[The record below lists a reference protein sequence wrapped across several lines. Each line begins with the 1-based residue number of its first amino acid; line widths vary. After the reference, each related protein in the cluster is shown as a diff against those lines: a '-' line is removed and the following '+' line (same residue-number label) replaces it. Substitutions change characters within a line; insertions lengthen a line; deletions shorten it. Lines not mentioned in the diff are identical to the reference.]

1 MTHPTPPAAPA
12 PTTPAIPS
20 TRIAAELRRRIE
32 AGELRPGDRVP
43 STRAIT
49 AEWGVAMATAT
60 KVLTALREA
69 GLVRAVRGIGTVVAE
84 RPGHADHP
92 GRADHPNHPGPSAPQ
107 DRPRPRAATIA
118 VPPVHP
124 PRTDAELTR
133 ERVVSAAVAI
143 ADERGLAAV
152 SMRQIAAELGVAA
165 MSLYRHVPG
174 KEDLLAAMAD
184 SVFGEPPLPSHE
196 QVGWRVRLETSARL
210 QWQMYRR
217 HPWLAHVM
225 SMTRPLPTV
234 RGMAHVEW
242 AMAEFT
248 GLPPKVMMHIAVTL
262 LNYVRGTAV
271 NIATEF
277 EAERATGIS
286 SDEWMQAQDAT
297 MDLILRSGHFPMY
310 AAALTD
316 PELEMDLDSLF
327 DFGLERLLDGIAPLV
342 PPTG

>member
-1 MTHPTPPAAPA
+1 MPR
-12 PTTPAIPS
+12 PTTATTPTA
-20 TRIAAELRRRIE
+20 RIVAELRRRIE
-32 AGELRPGDRVP
+32 TGELRPGDRVP

-49 AEWGVAMATAT
+49 VEWGVAMATAT
-60 KVLTALREA
+60 KALTALREA
-69 GLVRAVRGIGTVVAE
+69 GLVRAVRGIGTVVA
-84 RPGHADHP
+84 DHP
-92 GRADHPNHPGPSAPQ
+92 DRTGRTEGA

-165 MSLYRHVPG
+165 MTLYRHVPG

-184 SVFGEPPLPSHE
+184 SAFAEQPIPSHE
-196 QVGWRVRLETSARL
+196 RVGWRARLEISARL
-210 QWQMYRR
+210 QWRMYRE
-217 HPWLAHVM
+217 HPWLAQVM
-225 SMTRPLPTV
+225 SMTRPLPTM

-248 GLPPKVMMHIAVTL
+248 GLSPQVMVHIAVTM

-271 NIATEF
+271 NIAAEF

-286 SDEWMQAQDAT
+286 SEEWIQAQDET
-297 MDLILRSGHFPMY
+297 MDLILRNGHFPMY
-310 AAALTD
+310 AAALSD
-316 PELEMDLDSLF
+316 PEVEMDLDSLF
-327 DFGLERLLDGIAPLV
+327 GFGLDCLLDGIALLL

>member
-1 MTHPTPPAAPA
+1 MPHPNDPTAPS
-12 PTTPAIPS
+12 I
-20 TRIAAELRRRIE
+20 RIAAELRRRIE
-32 AGELRPGDRVP
+32 SGELRPGDRVP

-69 GLVRAVRGIGTVVAE
+69 GLVRAVRGIGTVVAD
-84 RPGHADHP
+84 PP
-92 GRADHPNHPGPSAPQ
+92 GRADRPG
-107 DRPRPRAATIA
+107 RPRPRAETIA

-165 MSLYRHVPG
+165 MTLYRHVPG

-184 SVFGEPPLPSHE
+184 NVFAEQPIPSHE
-196 QVGWRVRLETSARL
+196 RVGWRARLESSARL
-210 QWQMYRR
+210 QWQMYRG
-217 HPWLAHVM
+217 HPWLAQVM

-248 GLPPKVMMHIAVTL
+248 GLSPQVMIHIAVTI

-271 NIATEF
+271 NIAAEF

-286 SDEWMQAQDAT
+286 SDEWMQAQDET
-297 MDLILRSGHFPMY
+297 MDLILRSGHFPLY
-310 AAALTD
+310 TAALSD
-316 PELEMDLDSLF
+316 PGVELNLDSLF
-327 DFGLERLLDGIAPLV
+327 DFGLDRLLDGIALLI

>member
-1 MTHPTPPAAPA
+1 MAR
-12 PTTPAIPS
+12 PTTPASATNPAPPATPS
-20 TRIAAELRRRIE
+20 LRIAAELRRRIE
-32 AGELRPGDRVP
+32 TGELRPGDRVP

-60 KVLTALREA
+60 KALTALREA
-69 GLVRAVRGIGTVVAE
+69 GLVRAVRGVGTVVAE
-84 RPGHADHP
+84 HP
-92 GRADHPNHPGPSAPQ
+92 DRAARAD
-107 DRPRPRAATIA
+107 RPDRPRAAVIA
-118 VPPVHP
+118 VPSVHP
-124 PRTDAELTR
+124 PRTEAELTR

-165 MSLYRHVPG
+165 MTLYRHVPG

-184 SVFGEPPLPSHE
+184 SVFGEMPLPSHE
-196 QVGWRVRLETSARL
+196 RVGWRARLETSCRL
-210 QWQMYRR
+210 QWRMYRE

-225 SMTRPLPTV
+225 SMTRPLPTP

-242 AMAEFT
+242 AMAEFQ
-248 GLPPKVMMHIAVTL
+248 GLPPQVVMHIAVTM

-271 NIATEF
+271 NIAAEF

-286 SDEWMQAQDAT
+286 SEEWMQAQDEA
-297 MDLILRSGHFPMY
+297 MDLILRGGHFPMY
-310 AAALTD
+310 AAALSD
-316 PELEMDLDSLF
+316 PGVELDLDSLF
-327 DFGLERLLDGIAPLV
+327 GFGLDRLLDGIALLV

>member
-1 MTHPTPPAAPA
+1 MPR
-12 PTTPAIPS
+12 PTTPATPAIPATPTAPVS
-20 TRIAAELRRRIE
+20 PATPSARIAAELRRRIE
-32 AGELRPGDRVP
+32 SGELRPGDRVP

-60 KVLTALREA
+60 KVLTALRKA
-69 GLVRAVRGIGTVVAE
+69 GLVRAVRGIGTVVA
-84 RPGHADHP
+84 DHP
-92 GRADHPNHPGPSAPQ
+92 DRPDRSG
-107 DRPRPRAATIA
+107 RPRPRAAPIA
-118 VPPVHP
+118 VPPAHP
-124 PRTDAELTR
+124 PRTDAELTH

-184 SVFGEPPLPSHE
+184 RAFAELPVASHGR
-196 QVGWRVRLETSARL
+196 VGWRARLETSARL
-210 QWQMYRR
+210 QWGMYRR
-217 HPWLAHVM
+217 HPWLAQVM

-248 GLPPKVMMHIAVTL
+248 GLPPRVMMHIAVTM

-271 NIATEF
+271 NIAAEF

-286 SDEWMQAQDAT
+286 SEEWMQAQDET
-297 MDLILRSGHFPMY
+297 MDLILRSGNFPMY
-310 AAALTD
+310 AAALNE
-316 PELEMDLDSLF
+316 PGLELDLDSLF
-327 DFGLERLLDGIAPLV
+327 DFGLDRLLNGIALLV
-342 PPTG
+342 PPTERAPTE